1 MHLRARATVLS
12 ISFGFRARKEDSCY
26 TSRQRQLPRGWRA
39 RSTPA
44 PPPLLPSPL
53 FPPIT
58 VPNHDQNHTVWQQS
72 HTRISSRRWRG
83 GAMAKPAGSSVGSSY
98 GLVYELD
105 FHDAEPFRRRGG
117 ERAPKGSPVLAIS
130 ALPTNTVVDVVRA
143 LFDHCMEARRGG
155 ELMSDHMWTL
165 GERYVSDGGFGL
177 DEFDEVPQSE
187 RRSTPLSQV
196 PELQREGAVLRFEYD
211 MGNTSAM
218 TMVVRKLRAL
228 DHEESAGEGDWPRK
242 RGASAAAAG
251 GARRAAQANAPA
263 SAGWPPSRR

>member
-1 MHLRARATVLS
+1 
-12 ISFGFRARKEDSCY
+12 
-26 TSRQRQLPRGWRA
+26 
-39 RSTPA
+39 
-44 PPPLLPSPL
+44 
-53 FPPIT
+53 
-58 VPNHDQNHTVWQQS
+58 
-72 HTRISSRRWRG
+72 
-83 GAMAKPAGSSVGSSY
+83 MAKPAGSSVGSSY

-177 DEFDEVPQSE
+177 DEFDEVPQSN

-228 DHEESAGEGDWPRK
+228 DQEESAGEGDWPRK